1 MKTLFTILALSL
13 SAPAYA
19 CETLRVGDIEVSNA
33 WSRASVGTNAPGV
46 AYLTIR
52 NVGAVDDTLTSVS
65 TPAAN
70 MPMLHETVVTDG
82 VAAMPHLM
90 AVPLA
95 AGQTVMLQPG
105 GMHAMLM
112 GLTAPLKKDASF
124 PLTLTFAT
132 AGEVTV
138 PVEVLA
144 LGATGPDCA
153 P

>member
-1 MKTLFTILALSL
+1 MKTLSVILALCV
-13 SAPAYA
+13 SAPAFA

-52 NVGAVDDTLTSVS
+52 NLGATDDTLTGVA
-65 TPAAN
+65 TPAAQ
-70 MPMLHETVVTDG
+70 MPMLHETVVVDG
-82 VAAMPHLM
+82 VASMPHLM
-90 AVPLA
+90 AVPVA
-95 AGQTVMLQPG
+95 AGQTVLLQPG

-112 GLTAPLKKDASF
+112 GLTEPLKKDAQF

-138 PVEVLA
+138 PVSILA
-144 LGATGPDCA
+144 LGAAGPDCA